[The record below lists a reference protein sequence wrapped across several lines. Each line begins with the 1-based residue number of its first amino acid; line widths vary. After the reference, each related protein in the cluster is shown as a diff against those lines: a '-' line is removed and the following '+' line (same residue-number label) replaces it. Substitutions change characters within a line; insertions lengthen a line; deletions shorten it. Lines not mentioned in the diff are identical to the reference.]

1 MNMVEKTGKTV
12 EDAVKAALAVLG
24 VSRDQVDVEVLEESK
39 SSILGLFGGRDAKV
53 RVTVKEVP
61 AEEPSVPEPVAE
73 IPEEKPEPAKG
84 EVPEEPVQE
93 TKAPADRDAERQAV
107 AAAAK
112 TFLEEVFRAMGMDLL
127 IEKFISRKDEEIIL
141 KIHGDGIGVLIGKHG
156 QTLDGQA
163 AGEGLAGDPV
173 EVGAVHG
180 VIAPVKAD
188 GLHIHRAVEQFR
200 PPGPDAQGVFYVILG
215 RDRGENSQ
223 IVDAILVAAAVD
235 GYGFPDH
242 GLSVHRS
249 GHDAICHKLASC
261 PWDFNTV
268 YAAESRHVI
277 LTLKNSRNA
286 V

>member
-107 AAAAK
+107 AAAAR

-156 QTLDGQA
+156 QTLDALQYLTNLTTNQGETTRHFIMLDVENYRHRREETLKQLAIRLANRVKKNGDRVVLEPMNGYERKIIHVTLQNDPQVRTESEGQ
-163 AGEGLAGDPV
+163 DP
-173 EVGAVHG
+173 
-180 VIAPVKAD
+180 
-188 GLHIHRAVEQFR
+188 
-200 PPGPDAQGVFYVILG
+200 Y
-215 RDRGENSQ
+215 
-223 IVDAILVAAAVD
+223 
-235 GYGFPDH
+235 
-242 GLSVHRS
+242 
-249 GHDAICHKLASC
+249 
-261 PWDFNTV
+261 
-268 YAAESRHVI
+268 RHVVI
-277 LTLKNSRNA
+277 YYQE
-286 V
+286 

>member
-156 QTLDGQA
+156 QTLDALQYLTNLTTNQGETTRHFIMLDVENYRHRREETLKQLAIRLANRVKKNGDRVVLEPMNGYERKIIHVTLQNDPQVRTESEGQ
-163 AGEGLAGDPV
+163 DP
-173 EVGAVHG
+173 
-180 VIAPVKAD
+180 
-188 GLHIHRAVEQFR
+188 
-200 PPGPDAQGVFYVILG
+200 Y
-215 RDRGENSQ
+215 
-223 IVDAILVAAAVD
+223 
-235 GYGFPDH
+235 
-242 GLSVHRS
+242 
-249 GHDAICHKLASC
+249 
-261 PWDFNTV
+261 
-268 YAAESRHVI
+268 RHVVI
-277 LTLKNSRNA
+277 YYQE
-286 V
+286 